1 MENTQ
6 DISARSPGHSGIFKH
21 PAQPI
26 LKKNSAQKNK
36 LMSNFP
42 DAASSLC
49 ACLLAGLLVAGCSN
63 GQQIKLAD
71 APVPT
76 SRTAATQIET
86 LQSESA
92 PQVASADAVENS
104 REQVAEAPQSPEN
117 DDASTTAAADLEEVA
132 EVTQAPVPASAP
144 RTETHTV
151 VKTITV
157 KERPV
162 EETETTQIV
171 ETPTRII
178 EREETVETTE
188 RVIDRIEVDEDAGRA
203 VEQVEVIERTQ
214 RTVDTVEID
223 KATGA
228 AVETIVRSEPVEK
241 EVESVTVVV
250 ETKMTDA
257 ARDLSRLF
265 VGPDQAN
272 SADYKGYGIVA
283 IRADTP
289 PSERQRLNVI
299 CEAFIAPLPERSE
312 GDNAA
317 MVTVW
322 PVASSAHAD
331 ELNAAPGDRICG
343 EAVERYGLAE
353 GRKAIIDTERTGW
366 ILDNRGP
373 YLLAWSPPDARG
385 TAGALVLLVD
395 LSGVTTAEA
404 ARAVMLRW
412 SSDIERND
420 ALWSESG
427 WDVDVLRPIIANW
440 REEFGARTLMLLGP
454 VGG

>member
-6 DISARSPGHSGIFKH
+6 DISARSPGHFGTIKRS
-21 PAQPI
+21 AQPI
-26 LKKNSAQKNK
+26 LKKNSPQKNK

-76 SRTAATQIET
+76 SRTAATQTEM
-86 LQSESA
+86 LQPESA
-92 PQVASADAVENS
+92 PQAASADAVENS
-104 REQVAEAPQSPEN
+104 REQVAEAPQSPAN
-117 DDASTTAAADLEEVA
+117 DDASTAAADLEEVA
-132 EVTQAPVPASAP
+132 EVTEAPVPASAP
-144 RTETHTV
+144 RTETHAV

-162 EETETTQIV
+162 EKTETAQIV

-178 EREETVETTE
+178 EREETVETTQ

-228 AVETIVRSEPVEK
+228 AVETIVRAEPVEK
-241 EVESVTVVV
+241 ELESVTVVV

-257 ARDLSRLF
+257 ARDPSRLF
-265 VGPDQAN
+265 VGRDQAN
-272 SADYKGYGIVA
+272 SADYKGYGILA

-312 GDNAA
+312 NDNAA

-343 EAVERYGLAE
+343 EAVERYGLTE
-353 GRKAIIDTERTGW
+353 GRKAIIDTEKTGW